1 MSMRA
6 FIIVAAALA
15 SLSTPSAGQ
24 VPGWD
29 GTGLHVTR
37 AELEATLARQEAVG
51 ARNEAAAIRQRLD
64 EGDLRV
70 GDRVLLY
77 VEGQPQLSDTFN
89 VVAGRKLILPDI
101 GEVALAG
108 VLRAELQDHLTA
120 EVGRYLRSPLLR
132 ARSLIRLEVMGAVG
146 RPGFYAVPADV
157 LISDALMI
165 AGGPAGNA
173 RMERIKIQRGRDV
186 LWDGDRLRAAVVEG
200 RTLDQLGVRA
210 GDAILV
216 PERKPSLATFRDV
229 LMIASGIASFI
240 WVLDRA
246 GAF

>member
-1 MSMRA
+1 MRA
-6 FIIVAAALA
+6 FIVLVAALA
-15 SLSTPSAGQ
+15 GIAAPAAGQ
-24 VPGWD
+24 IPGWD

-37 AELEATLARQEAVG
+37 AELEATLARHEAAG

-89 VVAGRKLILPDI
+89 VVAGRKLVLPDV

-120 EVGRYLRSPLLR
+120 EVGRYLRSPLVR

-157 LISDALMI
+157 LVSDALMI

-173 RMERIKIQRGRDV
+173 RIERIKIQRGRDV

-216 PERKPSLATFRDV
+216 PEQKPAFATFRDV
-229 LMIASGIASFI
+229 LMIASGIASLV